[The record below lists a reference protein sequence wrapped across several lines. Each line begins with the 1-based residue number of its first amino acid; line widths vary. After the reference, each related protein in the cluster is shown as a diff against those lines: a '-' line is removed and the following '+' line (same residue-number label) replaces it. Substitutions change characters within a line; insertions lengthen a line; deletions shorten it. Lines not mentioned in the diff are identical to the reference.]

1 MPNQELDIEVLRSTL
16 GNLVLES
23 IALQS
28 ALRQARAAMDE
39 QRQASEAKVSA
50 PPVPPG

>member
-16 GNLVLES
+16 GNLVLEN

-28 ALRQARAAMDE
+28 ALKKAYSGSTPQNE
-39 QRQASEAKVSA
+39 GSVPA